1 MTYDELNQTNPY
13 NYFPTGDSAK
23 FGLPED
29 KVSRFRRLWKKHHPK
44 KKQDDF
50 TANEPVSMPPTET
63 DKMIVVGGLVGE
75 SATCKYQHLA
85 QIAFQIWNKSH
96 LAEKKNSK
104 KRKSRNSSVTGMD
117 PRSVKLRKL
126 KNDDDHWVGL
136 E

>member
-1 MTYDELNQTNPY
+1 MNYDELNQTNPY

-23 FGLPED
+23 FELPED
-29 KVSRFRRLWKKHHPK
+29 KVTKFRRLWKKYNPK

-50 TANEPVSMPPTET
+50 TASEPLSMPPTET

-75 SATCKYQHLA
+75 GTTAKYQHLA
-85 QIAFQIWNKSH
+85 QIAFEIWNKSH

-117 PRSVKLRKL
+117 PRSIKLRKL
-126 KNDDDHWVGL
+126 RNDEDHWSGL